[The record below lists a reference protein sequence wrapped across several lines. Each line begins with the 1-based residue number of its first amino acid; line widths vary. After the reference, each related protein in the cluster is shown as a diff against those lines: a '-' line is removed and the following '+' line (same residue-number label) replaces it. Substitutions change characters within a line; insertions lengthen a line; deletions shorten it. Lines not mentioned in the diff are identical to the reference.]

1 MIHIAPVRI
10 MPTLG
15 VLMTFILSNRIGAA
29 RPCIPP
35 FTVQIFTVIRSY
47 GLSAALAYLLYYAVW
62 GCKNVNKDIPV
73 D

>member
-1 MIHIAPVRI
+1 

-35 FTVQIFTVIRSY
+35 FTVQVFTVIRLLGY
-47 GLSAALAYLLYYAVW
+47 KVLRFVRRALDLAKTLKLYDQMTV
-62 GCKNVNKDIPV
+62 
-73 D
+73 